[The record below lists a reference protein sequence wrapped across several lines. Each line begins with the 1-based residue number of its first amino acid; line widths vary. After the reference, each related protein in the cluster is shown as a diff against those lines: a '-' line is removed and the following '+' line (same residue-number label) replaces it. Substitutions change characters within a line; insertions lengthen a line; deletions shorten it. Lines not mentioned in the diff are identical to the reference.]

1 MMVES
6 VTWFVLRS
14 SQPSAYRTEP
24 KYLDIKISRRV
35 KSTLRTDP
43 RAFVR
48 RLPGYPVR
56 MHELRLVELSA
67 ATIVAVNNM
76 SLKPGQEQFLAPVS
90 YGIAATV
97 INPQTSWQRVVLDAN
112 EVVGFVSANFD
123 DEAPQEHFRSVLW
136 RINVDADDQ
145 GRGVG
150 RFAVE
155 KLLEEAR
162 SRGLDRVNVIYEAG
176 DGGPEAF
183 FQRVG
188 FTPVGET
195 EYGEVIAE
203 IRL

>member
-1 MMVES
+1 M
-6 VTWFVLRS
+6 
-14 SQPSAYRTEP
+14 AN
-24 KYLDIKISRRV
+24 
-35 KSTLRTDP
+35 
-43 RAFVR
+43 
-48 RLPGYPVR
+48 
-56 MHELRLVELSA
+56 LRLVELSA

-76 SLKPGQEQFLAPVS
+76 SLKPGQEQYLAPIS

-123 DEAPQEHFRSVLW
+123 AEAPQEHFKSVLW

-155 KLLEEAR
+155 KLIEEAR
-162 SRGLDRVNVIYEAG
+162 ERGMDRVNVIYEAG
-176 DGGPEAF
+176 EGGPEVF

-203 IRL
+203 IRI

>member
-1 MMVES
+1 M
-6 VTWFVLRS
+6 
-14 SQPSAYRTEP
+14 AN
-24 KYLDIKISRRV
+24 
-35 KSTLRTDP
+35 
-43 RAFVR
+43 
-48 RLPGYPVR
+48 
-56 MHELRLVELSA
+56 LRLVELSA

-76 SLKPGQEQFLAPVS
+76 SLKPGQEQYLPPIS

-123 DEAPQEHFRSVLW
+123 PEAPQEHFKSVLW

-155 KLLEEAR
+155 KLIEEAR
-162 SRGLDRVNVIYEAG
+162 ERGMDRVNVIYEAG
-176 DGGPEAF
+176 EGGPEVF

-203 IRL
+203 IRI

>member
-1 MMVES
+1 M
-6 VTWFVLRS
+6 
-14 SQPSAYRTEP
+14 A
-24 KYLDIKISRRV
+24 D
-35 KSTLRTDP
+35 
-43 RAFVR
+43 
-48 RLPGYPVR
+48 
-56 MHELRLVELSA
+56 LRLVELSA

-90 YGIAATV
+90 YAVAATV
-97 INPQTSWQRVVLDAN
+97 MDPQTSWQRVVLDAD

-123 DEAPQEHFRSVLW
+123 GDAPQDHFRSVLW

-155 KLLEEAR
+155 KLIDEAR
-162 SRGLDRVNVIYEAG
+162 ERGFDLVNVIYEAG
-176 DGGPEAF
+176 EEGPEAF

-203 IRL
+203 IRI

>member
-1 MMVES
+1 M
-6 VTWFVLRS
+6 
-14 SQPSAYRTEP
+14 A
-24 KYLDIKISRRV
+24 D
-35 KSTLRTDP
+35 
-43 RAFVR
+43 
-48 RLPGYPVR
+48 
-56 MHELRLVELSA
+56 LRLEELSA
-67 ATIVAVNNM
+67 ATIVAVNNL

-97 INPQTSWQRVVLDAN
+97 INPKTSWQRVVLDGD

-123 DEAPQEHFRSVLW
+123 EEAPEEHFTSVLW

-155 KLLEEAR
+155 KLIEEAR
-162 SRGLDRVNVIYEAG
+162 ERGMSHVNVIYEAG
-176 DGGPEAF
+176 EGGPEAF
-183 FQRVG
+183 FRRVG

>member
-1 MMVES
+1 MS
-6 VTWFVLRS
+6 
-14 SQPSAYRTEP
+14 
-24 KYLDIKISRRV
+24 
-35 KSTLRTDP
+35 
-43 RAFVR
+43 
-48 RLPGYPVR
+48 
-56 MHELRLVELSA
+56 ELRMVELSA
-67 ATIVAVNNM
+67 ATIVAVNNL

-97 INPQTSWQRVVLDAN
+97 INPQTSWQRVILDRN

-123 DEAPQEHFRSVLW
+123 PEAPEEHFRSVLW

-155 KLLEEAR
+155 ALVDEAKE
-162 SRGLDRVNVIYEAG
+162 RGVDHVNVIYEAG
-176 DGGPEAF
+176 EGGPETF
-183 FQRVG
+183 FHRVG

-203 IRL
+203 IRVTS

>member
-1 MMVES
+1 M
-6 VTWFVLRS
+6 
-14 SQPSAYRTEP
+14 AN
-24 KYLDIKISRRV
+24 
-35 KSTLRTDP
+35 
-43 RAFVR
+43 
-48 RLPGYPVR
+48 
-56 MHELRLVELSA
+56 LRLVELSA

-76 SLKPGQEQFLAPVS
+76 SLKPGQEQFLAPIS

-123 DEAPQEHFRSVLW
+123 PEAPQEHFRSVLW

-155 KLLEEAR
+155 KLIDEAR
-162 SRGLDRVNVIYEAG
+162 TRDMDRVNVIYEAG
-176 DGGPEAF
+176 EGGPELF